1 MRTKLDFRNE
11 INTIYQDCK
20 DKLKSFSDEVQSLED
35 LGKFYDKSLQE
46 FYKFMPYYSFYI
58 YKDLSYEDCLELNG
72 YGLEKSGDLHK
83 YYSYLYKEKCNE
95 FNN

>member
-46 FYKFMPYYSFYI
+46 FYKFMPYYFFIYISEKIRLNADVYGFY
-58 YKDLSYEDCLELNG
+58 N
-72 YGLEKSGDLHK
+72 
-83 YYSYLYKEKCNE
+83 NE
-95 FNN
+95 